1 MPNLDG
7 IKDAVGLKKL
17 ASSSQLITSGVNIL
31 APAVGG
37 VLISTIP
44 VKMFAVINI
53 ASFLISAFG
62 ELFLIFNAAE
72 TASFK
77 EQPEKKTYSAFLWLL
92 RNKDFRPFLFG
103 DGLVNFCVTAGISV
117 AVPFIITNAL
127 GISSGSYGIIT
138 GCLGFGSVLS
148 ALFQTKHP
156 CKTELKYPYAKVGCL
171 GFIMLLIS
179 LIARIPYHP
188 IRTVIAFCILEFIV
202 GWLSVA
208 INIKTITTI
217 QIFVQDDFRG
227 QVIGTL
233 TAVSYSLIPISLL
246 LAGTAVDMVESYV
259 IPLICGSLLVVLLGC
274 IRLLDLRANKLPTE

>member
-1 MPNLDG
+1 M
-7 IKDAVGLKKL
+7 
-17 ASSSQLITSGVNIL
+17 
-31 APAVGG
+31 
-37 VLISTIP
+37 
-44 VKMFAVINI
+44 
-53 ASFLISAFG
+53 
-62 ELFLIFNAAE
+62 
-72 TASFK
+72 
-77 EQPEKKTYSAFLWLL
+77 

>member
-1 MPNLDG
+1 ME
-7 IKDAVGLKKL
+7 
-17 ASSSQLITSGVNIL
+17 
-31 APAVGG
+31 
-37 VLISTIP
+37 
-44 VKMFAVINI
+44 MM
-53 ASFLISAFG
+53 
-62 ELFLIFNAAE
+62 
-72 TASFK
+72 
-77 EQPEKKTYSAFLWLL
+77 
-92 RNKDFRPFLFG
+92 
-103 DGLVNFCVTAGISV
+103 
-117 AVPFIITNAL
+117 
-127 GISSGSYGIIT
+127 
-138 GCLGFGSVLS
+138 
-148 ALFQTKHP
+148 
-156 CKTELKYPYAKVGCL
+156 LKYPYVKVGCL

-259 IPLICGSLLVVLLGC
+259 IPLICGSLLNKVQPSGRKINCDCCVPRHEKNGWANRFSRGRDLLGRC
-274 IRLLDLRANKLPTE
+274 SRARRYGSLSSLLLRALRRRRIEKDTVHFYRQLHVD